1 MKGRWRRGRPDTAIL
16 VEEGSAVRSAILK
29 FLLTGLV
36 VLLTVSIPATFW
48 VRSVAQNV
56 AMQQVL
62 ELTQRLADYA
72 IGADLGT
79 KLAAGDMSAVEQI
92 NARMTPWMSDE
103 MILRIKVWDSTGTI
117 LYSDV
122 GELIGTSF
130 PLESWAEEL
139 LAGGPGVI
147 SLGPQEEGEN
157 IYEAG
162 TEDLVEVYVLSG
174 AGTDT
179 PLLFEMYFHAAVVR
193 VPEHEM
199 LLGMIPVF
207 LVALGVLQAAQL
219 IPGIALAKRVQRY
232 QRARRALLQHAIEAG
247 EQERSRLARDLHDD
261 IIQDL
266 AGLAYILDPSPS
278 TNGSDAPSAILQ
290 GSIRKL
296 REVTSELY
304 STPVSAA
311 ELPAALSVLVERTR
325 SKGIRTRVDI
335 SEPVDLE
342 SRQATMLYRV
352 GREALVNI
360 MKHSEAKNVHL
371 NLKPHGGLW
380 TLRITDDGQGFDVLN
395 GSRESHFG
403 LRMMSDAAELVGAR
417 LELVSTMDG
426 GTSMAVTTGGR
437 QQQRGSQAD

>member
-1 MKGRWRRGRPDTAIL
+1 M
-16 VEEGSAVRSAILK
+16 RSAILK

-122 GELIGTSF
+122 GELIGASF
-130 PLESWAEEL
+130 PLETWAEEL

-232 QRARRALLQHAIEAG
+232 QRARRALLQQAIEAG
-247 EQERSRLARDLHDD
+247 EQERARLARDLHDD

-380 TLRITDDGQGFDVLN
+380 TLRITDDGQGFDVLD

-417 LELVSTMDG
+417 LELVSTTDG

>member
-1 MKGRWRRGRPDTAIL
+1 MKGRWRRSRPDTAIL

-29 FLLTGLV
+29 FLLTGLI

-56 AMQQVL
+56 AMQEVL

-92 NARMTPWMSDE
+92 NARMAPWMSDE

-232 QRARRALLQHAIEAG
+232 QRARRALLQQAIEAG
-247 EQERSRLARDLHDD
+247 EQERARLARDLHDD

-311 ELPAALSVLVERTR
+311 DLPAALSVLVERTR

-342 SRQATMLYRV
+342 NRQATMLYRV

-426 GTSMAVTTGGR
+426 GTCMAVTTGGR